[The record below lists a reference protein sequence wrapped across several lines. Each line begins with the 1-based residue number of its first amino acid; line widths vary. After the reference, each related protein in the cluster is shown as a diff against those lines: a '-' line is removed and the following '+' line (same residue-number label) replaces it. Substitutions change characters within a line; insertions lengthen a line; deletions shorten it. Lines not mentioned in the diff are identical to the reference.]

1 LGKIIGI
8 DLGTTNSCVA
18 VLEGGKPVVVP
29 NEVGARTTPSV
40 VAITKDGSVLL
51 GAAAKRQAVANPRNT
66 LFGVKRL
73 VGRRYESAAVKDLKR
88 TMPFEILRAPNG
100 DAWVQIGGKQ
110 MSPPEISAHILGH
123 MKKIAEDYLGETVDE
138 AIVTVPAY
146 FDDAQRQATKDAGK
160 IAGLDVRAIVNE
172 PTAAALA
179 YGVHKSTAAARV
191 AVFDLGGGT
200 FDVSILRMEDGVFE
214 VLATSGDT
222 FLGGDDFDRAFM
234 QALVDEFAKDTGVD
248 LSQDPAALQRLKE
261 SAERAK
267 HELSATVET
276 EINLPFIGVGP
287 EGPLHLIRT
296 VSRAWFETLTEP
308 LVDRLEPPCTRALED
323 AKLSPGEVDQIVLV
337 GGMTR
342 MPAVEKKAIE
352 IFGKRPVKGVHP
364 DEIVAIGAATQSGL
378 MSGELEEVVLL
389 DVTSHSLGI
398 KIVGDKMSVIIV
410 RNTTVPTR
418 AHKIFKTTENDQDF
432 VAVEIY
438 QGDAPLVTDNRMIG
452 RFLLGDLPQGPAGT
466 VQVEVVFTLDADGIL
481 HVDATEI
488 RTGRTTSKKVLA
500 SSGLTPDE
508 VERLAG
514 VHAEGAGKVRRSVG
528 AVAG

>member
-1 LGKIIGI
+1 VGKIIGI

-18 VLEGGKPVVVP
+18 VLEGGKPVVIP

-73 VGRRYESAAVKDLKR
+73 IGRRYDAAEVEAFKK
-88 TMPFEILRAPNG
+88 TMPFTIQRASNG
-100 DAWVQIGGKQ
+100 DAWVEIGGKA
-110 MSPPEISAHILGH
+110 MSPPEISAHILRQ
-123 MKKIAEDYLGETVDE
+123 MKKIAEDYLGESVEE

-160 IAGLDVRAIVNE
+160 IAGLDVRAILNE

-179 YGVHKSTAAARV
+179 YGVHKSTAASRV

-214 VLATSGDT
+214 VLSTSGDT
-222 FLGGDDFDRAFM
+222 LLGGDDWDRVFV
-234 QALVDEFAKDTGVD
+234 QALVDEFKEESGVD
-248 LSQDPAALQRLKE
+248 LGGDPAALQRLKE
-261 SAERAK
+261 AAERAK
-267 HELSATVET
+267 HELSATIET

-287 EGPLHLIRT
+287 QGPLHLIRNIT
-296 VSRAWFETLTEP
+296 RAWFETLTEP
-308 LVDRLEPPCTRALED
+308 LVDRLEGPCQLALSD
-323 AKLSPGEVDQIVLV
+323 AKLTAAEVDQVVLV

-342 MPAVEKKAIE
+342 VPSVEKKAVE

-378 MSGELEEVVLL
+378 MSGELAEVVLL

-398 KIVGDKMSVIIV
+398 KIVGDKMSVIV
-410 RNTTVPTR
+410 ARNTTVPTR
-418 AHKIFKTTENDQDF
+418 AHKIFKTTEENQDF

-438 QGDAPLVTDNRMIG
+438 QGDAQRVTDNRMLG
-452 RFLLGDLPQGPAGT
+452 RFLLGDLPPGPAGS

-488 RTGRTTSKKVLA
+488 RSGKTTSKKVLA

-508 VERLAG
+508 VDRLAG
-514 VHAEGAGKVRRSVG
+514 EHAANQRTKRGTVSG
-528 AVAG
+528 

>member
-1 LGKIIGI
+1 VGKIIGI

-18 VLEGGKPVVVP
+18 VLEGGKPVVIP

-40 VAITKDGSVLL
+40 VAITKDGSILL

-73 VGRRYESAAVKDLKR
+73 IGRRFDAAEVESFRR
-88 TMPFEILRAPNG
+88 TMPFEVLRAPNG
-100 DAWVQIGGKQ
+100 DAWVQAGGKQ
-110 MSPPEISAHILGH
+110 MSPPEISAHILGQ
-123 MKKIAEDYLGETVDE
+123 MKRIAEDYLGEAVDE

-179 YGVHKSTAAARV
+179 YGVHKSNAASKV

-214 VLATSGDT
+214 VLSTSGDT
-222 FLGGDDFDRAFM
+222 FLGGDDWDRAFM
-234 QALVDEFAKDTGVD
+234 QALVDEFMKESGVD

-267 HELSATVET
+267 HELSATIET

-296 VSRAWFETLTEP
+296 VTRAWFETLTEP
-308 LVDRLEPPCTRALED
+308 LVDRLEGPCRRALED
-323 AKLSPGEVDQIVLV
+323 AHLAAADVDQIVLV

-342 MPAVEKKAIE
+342 VPAVEKKAVE

-378 MSGELEEVVLL
+378 MSGELAEVVLL

-398 KIVGDKMSVIIV
+398 KIVGDKMSVIIA

-418 AHKIFKTTENDQDF
+418 AHKIFKTTEENQDF
-432 VAVEIY
+432 VSVEIY
-438 QGDAPLVTDNRMIG
+438 QGDAAKVTDNRLLG
-452 RFLLGDLPQGPAGT
+452 RFLLGDLPPGPAGS

-488 RTGRTTSKKVLA
+488 RTGKTTSKKVLA

-508 VERLAG
+508 VDRLAG
-514 VHAEGAGKVRRSVG
+514 AHADGATKAKRGTVTQ
-528 AVAG
+528 